1 MGHAA
6 RERGQQQHG
15 SERASR
21 HAQYSEEWRGEF
33 CVNIVTVTASLPS
46 RRATHRPDPDG
57 PPARTAGEPT
67 NHFALSRSSHVTRT
81 SFPREL
87 RLASALF
94 LAGTAT
100 AAASCPAFLNHE
112 FKKLHSADSVNLCSA
127 YAGKPLLIVNTAS
140 HCGYT
145 PQFKGLEALH
155 RKYRDRG
162 LVVVGFPSDDF
173 NQEAKD
179 QAETADVCYINYG
192 VTFTMLA
199 PSSVTGNNANPVFQ
213 ELDRRTNEPT
223 WNFNKYLVSADGKR
237 VQHFDSEV
245 APDSPKLNTAI
256 EQLLR

>member
-1 MGHAA
+1 
-6 RERGQQQHG
+6 
-15 SERASR
+15 
-21 HAQYSEEWRGEF
+21 
-33 CVNIVTVTASLPS
+33 V
-46 RRATHRPDPDG
+46 
-57 PPARTAGEPT
+57 
-67 NHFALSRSSHVTRT
+67 SHIP
-81 SFPREL
+81 FPR
-87 RLASALF
+87 ALLLTTALL

-100 AAASCPAFLNHE
+100 AAASCPAFLDHD
-112 FKKLHSADSVNLCSA
+112 FKKLHSSDSVNLCSA

-199 PSSVTGNNANPVFQ
+199 PSSVTGKDANPVFQ
-213 ELDRRTNEPT
+213 ELDRRSGEPT
-223 WNFNKYLVSADGKR
+223 WNFNKYLVGADGKV
-237 VQHFDSEV
+237 VQHFDSNV
-245 APDSPKLNTAI
+245 APDSAQLNQAI
-256 EQLLR
+256 EKLLY

>member
-1 MGHAA
+1 VS
-6 RERGQQQHG
+6 Q
-15 SERASR
+15 
-21 HAQYSEEWRGEF
+21 
-33 CVNIVTVTASLPS
+33 IP
-46 RRATHRPDPDG
+46 
-57 PPARTAGEPT
+57 
-67 NHFALSRSSHVTRT
+67 
-81 SFPREL
+81 FPRPL
-87 RLASALF
+87 LLSTALL

-100 AAASCPAFLNHE
+100 AAASCPAFLDHE
-112 FKKLHSADSVNLCSA
+112 FKKLHSSDSVNLCLA

-199 PSSVTGNNANPVFQ
+199 PSSVTGKDANPVFQ
-213 ELDRRTNEPT
+213 ELDRRSGEPS
-223 WNFNKYLVSADGKR
+223 WNFNKYLVGADGKV
-237 VQHFDSEV
+237 VQHFDSDV
-245 APDSPKLNTAI
+245 APDSAQLNQAI
-256 EQLLR
+256 EKLLN

>member
-1 MGHAA
+1 M
-6 RERGQQQHG
+6 
-15 SERASR
+15 S
-21 HAQYSEEWRGEF
+21 
-33 CVNIVTVTASLPS
+33 
-46 RRATHRPDPDG
+46 
-57 PPARTAGEPT
+57 
-67 NHFALSRSSHVTRT
+67 RT
-81 SFPREL
+81 SFPR
-87 RLASALF
+87 ALVLSTALL
-94 LAGTAT
+94 LAGMAT
-100 AAASCPAFLNHE
+100 AKAACPTFLDHE
-112 FKKLHSADSVNLCSA
+112 FKKLHSSDSVNLCSA

-155 RKYRDRG
+155 RKYRERG

-199 PSSVTGNNANPVFQ
+199 PSSVTGKNANPVFQ
-213 ELDRRTNEPT
+213 ELDRRSTEPS
-223 WNFNKYLVSADGKR
+223 WNFNKYLVGADGKV

-245 APDSPKLNTAI
+245 APDSTQLTTAI